1 MAIFLTVGVLEVL
14 TNDLPFG
21 WGLLQ
26 LFVMQMGIG
35 ALLGLAGGWLAVRLI
50 NVIRLEATGLY
61 PVLIAACGLLT
72 FGVAANL
79 GGSGFLAIFVAGGG
93 LGESPLVFQRHACML
108 HAGPPG

>member
-1 MAIFLTVGVLEVL
+1 
-14 TNDLPFG
+14 
-21 WGLLQ
+21 
-26 LFVMQMGIG
+26 MGIG

-79 GGSGFLAIFVAGGG
+79 GGSGFLAIFVAGVGIGHSQFFFSRNAFLFHDG
-93 LGESPLVFQRHACML
+93 LRGLSPITLFFVVGLLV
-108 HAGPPG
+108 GPRSLLGFWAE